1 MNHSEIQQKLL
12 ALYDGPLSEK
22 ERPLVEQHLVSCPD
36 CRRVVGQWKRAS
48 EVLFTKPSFSEAD
61 EDAFVNSVMS
71 YVREIPAPQSFSWGV
86 TFRWLVPVAGSA
98 LLAAWA
104 FFTVLSD
111 TKNLDQQAS
120 VETFFSEEQPDYH
133 TSLGAMAASRSDRL
147 VHQVVLNY

>member
-48 EVLFTKPSFSEAD
+48 EVLFSKPSFSEAD
-61 EDAFVNSVMS
+61 EDAFVASVMS
-71 YVREIPAPQSFSWGV
+71 HVREIPVRPAFSWNV
-86 TFRWLVPVAGSA
+86 TFRWLIPLAGSA

-111 TKNLDQQAS
+111 TRSMNQQAS
-120 VETFFSEEQPDYH
+120 AETFFSEEQPDYH
-133 TSLGAMAASRSDRL
+133 TSLGAMAASPSDRL